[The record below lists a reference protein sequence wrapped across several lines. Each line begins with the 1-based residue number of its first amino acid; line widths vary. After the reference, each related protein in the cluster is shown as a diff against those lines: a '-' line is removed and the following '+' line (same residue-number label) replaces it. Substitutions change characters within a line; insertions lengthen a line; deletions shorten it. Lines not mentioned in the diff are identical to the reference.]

1 MSLSVFVLLL
11 AFFIVMNA
19 ISKVQQHKS
28 GPALRSIEKT
38 FALETIVPP
47 SPFPEGGGE
56 DDSAA
61 DSQKEDVFGVLDALF
76 RAELP
81 GIKAERD
88 DARGVM
94 HVRMTREAFLLALEQ
109 AKTVSLPKESVYQWK
124 EGSFVATLVGLVAL
138 KEKGVSLRMDVLLN
152 LTQEPALLRDKDPG
166 ALAAAMKD
174 AGWIAQALQKSGLSA
189 ESLSVGLKAGQM
201 RTVDLYFR
209 KVQAFS
215 PVAGDKKEAKPP
227 AVNPEGA
234 VGKGPSAGNEAPA
247 GRGGP

>member
-47 SPFPEGGGE
+47 SPFPEGGG

-88 DARGVM
+88 DTRGVM

-109 AKTVSLPKESVYQWK
+109 ARTVSLPKESVYQWK

-152 LTQEPALLRDKDPG
+152 LTLEPSLLREKDPE
-166 ALAAAMKD
+166 ALNAAMKD
-174 AGWIAQALQKSGLSA
+174 AGWIAQTLQKSGLSA
-189 ESLSVGLKAGQM
+189 ESLSVGLKTGQM

-215 PVAGDKKEAKPP
+215 PVAGDKKEEKPP
-227 AVNPEGA
+227 AVGAEGA
-234 VGKGPSAGNEAPA
+234 VGKDVPA
-247 GRGGP
+247 KKEPPVGRGRP